1 MIKRGLHL
9 IERHFEEALSCLGLA
24 VMASCVFLQV
34 IMRYGFNSALQ
45 WSEEVAAIAMV
56 WAVYMG
62 AVLCV
67 RERFHIRI
75 MAGVML
81 LPVKAATAVVVL
93 ADAIW
98 LGFSLFMVNISIE
111 YLGVLWTY
119 TSTTPRLGINE
130 FYPQSIVFIGYTL
143 MIVRLIQLYIGW
155 WRGGRRGVPGMRP
168 EHDHKPPEGLN
179 AGGPGR

>member
-1 MIKRGLHL
+1 MLKHGLQL
-9 IERHFEEALSCLGLA
+9 VERHFEEALSCFGLA
-24 VMASCVFLQV
+24 VVACCVFLQV

-75 MAGVML
+75 MAGVLL
-81 LPVKAATAVVVL
+81 LPVKAATMVVIL

-98 LGFSLFMVNISIE
+98 LAFSLFMVVISIE
-111 YLGVLWTY
+111 YLGVLWTF
-119 TSTTPRLGINE
+119 TSTTPRLGIDE
-130 FYPQSIVFIGYTL
+130 FYPQSIIFIGYAL
-143 MIVRLIQLYIGW
+143 MIVRLLQLYAGW
-155 WRGGRRGVPGMRP
+155 WRGGRHGIPGMRP
-168 EHDHKPPEGLN
+168 EHDVALPDN
-179 AGGPGR
+179 AKAGEPGR

>member
-1 MIKRGLHL
+1 MIKRGLQL
-9 IERHFEEALSCLGLA
+9 VERHFEETLSCLGLSVVA
-24 VMASCVFLQV
+24 VCVFLQV

-81 LPVKAATAVVVL
+81 LPTRAAIAVVIL

-98 LGFSLFMVNISIE
+98 LGFSFFMVIISID
-111 YLGVLWTY
+111 YLGVLWNY
-119 TSTTPRLGINE
+119 TSTTPRLGIDE
-130 FYPQSIVFIGYTL
+130 FYPQSIVFIGYAL
-143 MIVRLIQLYIGW
+143 MIIRLIQLYALW
-155 WRGGRRGVPGMRP
+155 WRGGRRGIPGMRP
-168 EHDHKPPEGLN
+168 EHDRELPEN
-179 AGGPGR
+179 

>member
-1 MIKRGLHL
+1 MIARAFHL
-9 IERHFEEALSCLGLA
+9 IERHFEEALSCLGLSVVA
-24 VMASCVFLQV
+24 VCVFLQV

-81 LPVKAATAVVVL
+81 LPVRAATAVVIL
-93 ADAIW
+93 ADALW
-98 LGFSLFMVNISIE
+98 LAFSLFMIKISID
-111 YLGVLWTY
+111 YLGVLWTF

-130 FYPQSIVFIGYTL
+130 FYPQSIVFIGYAL
-143 MIVRLIQLYIGW
+143 MIVRLLQLYALW
-155 WRGGRRGVPGMRP
+155 WRGGRRGIPGMRP
-168 EHDHKPPEGLN
+168 EHDRETLET
-179 AGGPGR
+179 

>member
-1 MIKRGLHL
+1 MILHTL
-9 IERHFEEALSCLGLA
+9 RQVERHFEEALSCFGLA
-24 VMASCVFLQV
+24 VVAVCVFLQV

-81 LPVKAATAVVVL
+81 LPTKAATGVVIL
-93 ADAIW
+93 ADVIW
-98 LGFSLFMVNISIE
+98 LGFSVFMVKISID
-111 YLGVLWTY
+111 YLEVLWTF

-143 MIVRLIQLYIGW
+143 MIVRLLQLYAGW
-155 WRGGRRGVPGMRP
+155 WRGGRRGIPGMRP
-168 EHDHKPPEGLN
+168 EHNRETPET
-179 AGGPGR
+179 

>member
-1 MIKRGLHL
+1 MIKRGLQL
-9 IERHFEEALSCLGLA
+9 VERHFEETLSCLGLSVVA
-24 VMASCVFLQV
+24 TCVFLQV

-81 LPVKAATAVVVL
+81 LPTRAAIAVVIL

-98 LGFSLFMVNISIE
+98 LGFSFFMVIISID
-111 YLGVLWTY
+111 YLGVLWNY
-119 TSTTPRLGINE
+119 TSTTPRLGIDE

-143 MIVRLIQLYIGW
+143 MIIRLIQLYALW
-155 WRGGRRGVPGMRP
+155 WRGGRRGIPGMRP
-168 EHDHKPPEGLN
+168 EHDRELPEN
-179 AGGPGR
+179 

>member
-1 MIKRGLHL
+1 MIRHGLHL
-9 IERHFEEALSCLGLA
+9 IERHFEEALSCLGLSVVA
-24 VMASCVFLQV
+24 ICVFLQV
-34 IMRYGFNSALQ
+34 IMRYGFNAALQ

-81 LPVKAATAVVVL
+81 LPVKAATAVVIL
-93 ADAIW
+93 ADVIW
-98 LGFSLFMVNISIE
+98 LGFSVFMIDISID
-111 YLGVLWTY
+111 YLGVLWNY

-130 FYPQSIVFIGYTL
+130 FYPQSIVFIGYSL
-143 MIVRLIQLYIGW
+143 MIVRLTQLYIGW
-155 WRGGRRGVPGMRP
+155 WRGGCRGMPGMRP
-168 EHDHKPPEGLN
+168 EHDRELPET
-179 AGGPGR
+179 

>member
-1 MIKRGLHL
+1 MSVSIRQAL
-9 IERHFEEALSCLGLA
+9 ILVERHFEEALSCLGLSVVA
-24 VMASCVFLQV
+24 VCVFLQV

-81 LPVKAATAVVVL
+81 LPVKAATAVVIL
-93 ADAIW
+93 ADLLW
-98 LGFSLFMVNISIE
+98 LGFSLAMLWISAD
-111 YLGVLWTY
+111 YLGVLWTF
-119 TSTTPRLGINE
+119 TSTTPRLGIDE
-130 FYPQSIVFIGYTL
+130 FYPQSIVFIGYAL
-143 MIVRLIQLYIGW
+143 MILRLAQLYAVW
-155 WRGGRRGVPGMRP
+155 WRGGRRGIPGMRP
-168 EHDHKPPEGLN
+168 EHVRETPET
-179 AGGPGR
+179 